1 MLKNVYL
8 TPQSKVLTEFMY
20 SMASHV
26 NVGGG
31 RQVGGCN
38 HVAVEGF
45 ILKSNERNVGKIQYE
60 MESWQVSTRQLSCKW
75 MSAT

>member
-1 MLKNVYL
+1 
-8 TPQSKVLTEFMY
+8 
-20 SMASHV
+20 MASHV

-31 RQVGGCN
+31 GQAGGGGGCN

-45 ILKSNERNVGKIQYE
+45 ISKSNERNVGKIQYE